1 MHAGTRSLSL
11 LMLVAGLAACAQ
23 TPPPAAAVVEASE
36 AAAAAPMMP
45 RAPTPA
51 PAPTTSAADAG
62 LAIAI
67 AREGADRAVRE
78 QTLRVQ
84 KQLRDQ
90 EREWARAREAAQRG
104 DGSERCLDG
113 QKMRR
118 VANGW
123 VQAGAC

>member
-1 MHAGTRSLSL
+1 MRPGMRPAMVLGLLASLCACGPGTQAPTP
-11 LMLVAGLAACAQ
+11 VAQAS
-23 TPPPAAAVVEASE
+23 AAARPPV
-36 AAAAAPMMP
+36 P
-45 RAPTPA
+45 PA

-67 AREGADRAVRE
+67 AREDAARAVRE

-84 KQLRDQ
+84 KRLRDQ
-90 EREWARAREAAQRG
+90 EHEWAKAREAAERG
-104 DGSERCLDG
+104 DGSERCIAG

-123 VQAGAC
+123 VQAGRC